1 MICDLTKNIQTKLK
15 TLTDDFNMKD
25 ITTDNIIIFFKYEGD
40 INNNISKLYTILYF
54 LLDYEDYITL
64 ENFTPLKI

>member
-1 MICDLTKNIQTKLK
+1 VICDLTKNIQTKLK